1 MARKRSRSRAH
12 YRQSSASSKAREAP
26 QESATSQEPNFA
38 EEYRY
43 VVRDLKRFAVLAAAM
58 FATLIVLALVLA

>member
-1 MARKRSRSRAH
+1 MSKKRSRRSRSRGQYA
-12 YRQSSASSKAREAP
+12 SAGQAAIASTTEGSETVDFR
-26 QESATSQEPNFA
+26 

-43 VVRDLKRFAVLAAAM
+43 VVHDLKRFGVLALAM